1 MTPGRLPI
9 APFLAAAGALLAAA
23 VFLQGRRDRDYAT
36 DRPAEQVLYVQSPEV
51 AGRLAL
57 SFDALAADVYWIRAL
72 QHFGGTR
79 RSTAQEKNY
88 ELLYPL
94 LDMATGLDPHFNIAY
109 RFGAIFLSEPKP
121 GGPGRPDLAEKL
133 LLKGIAASPQKWQ
146 YMQDI
151 GFVHFWGMR
160 DYKGAAA
167 WFERGSKVPGA
178 AWFLKPL
185 AAVTLAQGGHRGT
198 SRVLFQA
205 LAETGDNDW
214 IKKDAQ
220 RRLRQLDAMDQIDA
234 LRRVL
239 RTYRERGGAMPV
251 TWDALVR
258 GGYLFGVPA
267 DPDGFVYSLGPWS
280 GDVSLGEG
288 STLAPLP
295 DGPIAAPP
303 GAPPS

>member
-9 APFLAAAGALLAAA
+9 VPFLAATGLLIAGA
-23 VFLQGRRDRDYAT
+23 VFLQARRDRDYAT

-51 AGRLAL
+51 ARRLAL
-57 SFDALAADVYWIRAL
+57 SFDAVAADVYWIRAL

-79 RSTAQEKNY
+79 RSTAQDKNY

-94 LDMATGLDPHFNIAY
+94 LDMATGLDPYFNIAY

-133 LLKGIAASPQKWQ
+133 LLKGIAASPHKWQ

-151 GFVHFWGMR
+151 GFVHFWAMH
-160 DYKGAAA
+160 DYKGAAE

-198 SRVLFQA
+198 SRVLFKA
-205 LAETGDNDW
+205 LADTGENDW
-214 IKKDAQ
+214 IRKDAQ
-220 RRLRQLDAMDQIDA
+220 RRLRQLDAMDEIDA
-234 LRRVL
+234 LRQVL
-239 RTYRERGGAMPV
+239 RTYRERGGAMPI
-251 TWDALVR
+251 TWDGLAR
-258 GGYLFGVPA
+258 AGYLRAVPK
-267 DPDGFVYSLGPWS
+267 DPDGFIYSLGPWS

-288 STLAPLP
+288 STLSPLP
-295 DGPIAAPP
+295 DGPISAPP
-303 GAPPS
+303 IPPS